1 MASPVAQIEQV
12 LRELVQAFGDV
23 AVVGVPVSGEAGAQ
37 EALGIAPTEL
47 LGVER
52 SLYQRYRSPRRR
64 AEFLAGRRA
73 ARRAV
78 AIALDRPEGGSVEIG
93 REPSGSPCVRE
104 HPGLRV
110 SIAHSSGVAVAV
122 AARFAIGVDLELDA
136 PRPAALARFFLSPR
150 ERDTL
155 AGAAEPTRQGLLNVL
170 WTRKEAA
177 SKVGGWGGRLVFA
190 ALDCSH
196 ERVTVAGLQIDLR
209 SARTAGYALSVARAV
224 EVR

>member
-1 MASPVAQIEQV
+1 VGLAPS
-12 LRELVQAFGDV
+12 EL
-23 AVVGVPVSGEAGAQ
+23 
-37 EALGIAPTEL
+37 I
-47 LGVER
+47 GVER
-52 SLYQRYRSPRRR
+52 SLYQGYRSPRRR
-64 AEFLAGRRA
+64 AEFVAGRRA

-78 AIALDRPEGGSVEIG
+78 AIALDRPKGEPVEIG

-104 HPGLRV
+104 DPGLRI

-155 AGAAEPTRQGLLNVL
+155 ARAAAPAQQGLLNVL

-177 SKVGGWGGRLVFA
+177 SKVGGWGGRLAFA
-190 ALDCSH
+190 ALDCSG
-196 ERVTVAGLQIDLR
+196 ERVTVAGRQIDLR
-209 SARTAGYALSVARAV
+209 SARAAGYALSVARAI